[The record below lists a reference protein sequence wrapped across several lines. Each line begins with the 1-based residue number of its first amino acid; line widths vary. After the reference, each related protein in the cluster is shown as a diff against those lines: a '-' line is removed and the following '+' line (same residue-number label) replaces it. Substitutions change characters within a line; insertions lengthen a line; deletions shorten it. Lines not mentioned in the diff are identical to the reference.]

1 MSTAYA
7 RRSRVHAIPEDRLP
21 PWMKRPTGLL
31 ALAAGYF
38 VVARLGLLLASIHA
52 SASPV
57 WPATGLAL
65 AAVLLLGTRV
75 WPAIFLGAFLANATN
90 AGSLATSL
98 GIATGNTLE
107 AVVGAHLVR
116 VLAGGRGAFDHPQ
129 RVVRF
134 VAVGVPSTAISAALG
149 VASLCA
155 GGFAAWSQ
163 FGPIALTWWLGDY
176 GGFLVVAPVLVLLA
190 APSGLSWTRARVLE
204 AMAIALTVALVCG
217 WVFASQYPL
226 PGRNFP
232 LSFLSV
238 PPALWA
244 AFRFQRHGAA
254 VAVVLATALADW
266 GTSRGLGPFAVVEQ
280 NQALLVTQAFMCVLA
295 VASLILGAAMFER
308 VRVERALRLAYRGLG
323 LRFREKR
330 LDLARTVKTL
340 RQAQQQILET
350 NTELEERVRLRTREL
365 ERSNQELERFA
376 SVAAHDLHEPLRT
389 VTLYT
394 RLLSER
400 LNGEG
405 TPEIRR
411 MIDRILEG
419 TGWMGATIDA
429 LLEYSRV
436 SALQPRLERV
446 ATSDLLGRAWHNL
459 AHRVLESG
467 ATLDHGH
474 LPEVQC
480 DDRLLVRVFQNLI
493 ENAIKFHGDRPP
505 RIHVSA
511 HRREQGWEFAVQDQ
525 GIGIPE
531 PELERV
537 FGLFH
542 RLGPRDDSP
551 GAGIGLATCRR
562 ILERHGGRI
571 WASSRPGQGCTV
583 TFTLPDT
590 LPETVDSDVALRS

>member
-1 MSTAYA
+1 MRA
-7 RRSRVHAIPEDRLP
+7 VPEDRLP
-21 PWMKRPTGLL
+21 PWMKQPAGLL
-31 ALAAGYF
+31 ALAAFYF

-65 AAVLLLGTRV
+65 AAVLMLGTRA
-75 WPAIFLGAFLANATN
+75 WPAIFVGAFLANATN
-90 AGSLATSL
+90 AGSFATSL

-107 AVVGAHLVR
+107 AVVGASLVNAF
-116 VLAGGRGAFDHPQ
+116 AGGRGAFDHA
-129 RVVRF
+129 RRAVRF
-134 VAVGVPSTAISAALG
+134 AAVGLPSTALSAGLG

-176 GGFLVVAPVLVLLA
+176 GGFLVVTPALVLLA
-190 APSGLSWTRARVLE
+190 APSRIQWSRTRVLE
-204 AMAIALTVALVCG
+204 AVGIALTVALVSG

-232 LSFLSV
+232 LSFLCV

-254 VAVVLATALADW
+254 VAVLLATAIADW
-266 GTSRGLGPFAVVEQ
+266 GTSHGLGPFGVVER
-280 NQALLVTQAFMCVLA
+280 NQGLLLTQAFMCVVG
-295 VASLILGAAMFER
+295 VASLVLAGAMFER
-308 VRVERALRLAYRGLG
+308 LRVERALRLAYRDLG

-330 LDLARTVKTL
+330 VDLARTVKAL
-340 RQAQQQILET
+340 HQAQNEILQVNE
-350 NTELEERVRLRTREL
+350 ELEERVRTRTLEL

-389 VTLYT
+389 VTWYT
-394 RLLSER
+394 RLLAER
-400 LNGEG
+400 LSGQDS
-405 TPEIRR
+405 PEVRG
-411 MIDRILEG
+411 MVGRILEG
-419 TGWMGATIDA
+419 TRWMGSIIDA
-429 LLEYSRV
+429 LLEYSRL
-436 SALQPRLERV
+436 STARPRVERV
-446 ATSDLLGRAWHNL
+446 ASSAALERAWHNL
-459 AHRVLESG
+459 ARRALESG
-467 ATLDHGH
+467 ASLDHGS
-474 LPEVQC
+474 LPEVEC
-480 DDRLLVRVFQNLI
+480 DERLLVRVFQNLI

-505 RIHVSA
+505 HVRVTA
-511 HRREQGWEFAVQDQ
+511 RRRDQGWEFVVHDR

-537 FGLFH
+537 FELFH
-542 RLGPRDDSP
+542 RLDPRDDTP

-571 WASSRPGQGCTV
+571 WASSRPGHGCTI
-583 TFTLPDT
+583 TFVLPDL
-590 LPETVDSDVALRS
+590 LPETVTSGVASRS